1 MRDSEKKQTVEQG
14 GSFVDGSPVYVT
26 KIQIDEQDNQE

>member
-1 MRDSEKKQTVEQG
+1 MRDSEKNKLSNKEG
-14 GSFVDGSPVYVT
+14 ALLMRSPVYVT